1 MAGSRRHF
9 AASCALA
16 LTATGALA
24 AEADAAT
31 IASTLPCVRNI
42 GIPNALTLPLVGAG
56 FAPNST
62 VTIRTATASDPGART
77 LTTIQTDALGTIAK
91 RIDPP
96 PLHAATT
103 FEQAFTLTATDSA
116 NPANTATTKFR
127 QVRFG
132 FDAAPSTGRPT
143 RRVTYT
149 ARGYLPGQPVYAHF
163 RFGGITRRDV
173 RLGVADSPCGIVK
186 RRMRLL
192 PTKTRFGTWTVYMD
206 QTPKYSKKTL
216 LQAKGTLSI
225 ARTR

>member
-1 MAGSRRHF
+1 MEGYRRLLGACAMAV
-9 AASCALA
+9 
-16 LTATGALA
+16 TGVGAVA
-24 AEADAAT
+24 AEAHAAT

-42 GIPNALTLPLVGAG
+42 GIPNALTLPLVGTG
-56 FAPNST
+56 FAPNSS
-62 VTIRTATASDPGART
+62 VTIRTATASDPSPRT
-77 LTTIQTDALGTIAK
+77 LTTIQADALGNIAK

-96 PLHAATT
+96 PLHALTT
-103 FEQAFTLTATDSA
+103 FAQAFTLSATDGA
-116 NPANTATTKFR
+116 NPPNVATTRFR

-132 FDAAPSTGRPT
+132 FNAKPDTGRPT
-143 RRVTYT
+143 RKVTYT

-173 RLGVADSPCGIVK
+173 RLGVADSPCGIVT

-206 QTPKYSKKTL
+206 QAPKYSESTL

-225 ARTR
+225 SRTQ